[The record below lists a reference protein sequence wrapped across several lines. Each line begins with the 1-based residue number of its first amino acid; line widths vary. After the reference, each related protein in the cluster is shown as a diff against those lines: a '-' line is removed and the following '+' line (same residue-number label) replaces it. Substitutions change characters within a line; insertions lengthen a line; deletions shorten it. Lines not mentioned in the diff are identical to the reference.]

1 MRKLKKVLF
10 TIIPIVLAVVLSACS
25 NKQKSEKKD
34 FTPKTLTV
42 AFIPSQAANK
52 LEARAKP
59 MEKMLSKKLGIPV
72 HVAMSI
78 DYTTVV
84 EAMKSRKV
92 DVGFLPPDGYV
103 LAHKQGAADVL
114 LQALRFGVKQ
124 PGGEA
129 TKDLVNSYR
138 AEIVVRKN
146 SKIKSWKDLKGKKI
160 AVQTPTSS
168 AGYVYPVAELQE
180 KGLNVLKDCKLVT
193 VTGHDQAVLD
203 VLNGDTDAAFVFED
217 ARNLVKGDVPD
228 IMKRVVPIYFT
239 KPIPND
245 TIAVRSD
252 MSPKFKK
259 KLAKAFIEIGES
271 KEGKAMISSLYT
283 HQGYVPV
290 KDSDFDVV
298 RKYDKI
304 IEKEEDGK

>member
-42 AFIPSQAANK
+42 AFVPSQAANK

-72 HVAMSI
+72 HVTMSI

-129 TKDLVNSYR
+129 TKNLVNSYR